1 MKQKHFTLIELLV
14 VIAIIAILAAI
25 LLPALN
31 SARERGRR
39 GSCISNLKQ
48 ITTQVLMYADEQNG
62 HLPPPPRSHLYS
74 YRWGVYAAEAGY
86 SCASPDDTAVDADF
100 VKAKQSTAQALKG
113 YIPEE
118 SEYLFCPSSQNF
130 PSAANRQTNIT
141 DGFPHYIG
149 YMSFWRMGS
158 KFYGSPRR
166 NTDKSSS
173 PLIGDLSTSAVPN
186 SGAVPGSNHRKDGFY
201 ADVANWA
208 FLDGHVQALM
218 PGELFVATGKCP
230 GFGVPLPSEYKD
242 KIGSAYAA
250 YR

>member
-48 ITTQVLMYADEQNG
+48 IATQLLMYADDQNAN
-62 HLPPPPRSHLYS
+62 LPPPPRSHLYS
-74 YRWGVYAAEAGY
+74 YRWGVYASEAGY
-86 SCASPDDTAVDADF
+86 SCASPEDTTVDTNF
-100 VKAKQSTAQALKG
+100 VAAKQSTASALKA

-118 SEYLFCPSSQNF
+118 SEYLFCPSSQDF
-130 PSAANRQTNIT
+130 PSLANRQTNI
-141 DGFPHYIG
+141 DEKQPHYIG
-149 YMSFWRMGS
+149 YYTFWRMGS

-166 NTDKSSS
+166 NTDKPSS
-173 PLIGDLSTSAVPN
+173 PLIGDVSVNTVPN
-186 SGAVPGSNHRKDGFY
+186 SGGVPGSNHQKDGFY

-208 FLDGHVQALM
+208 FLDGHVQALSS
-218 PGELFVATGKCP
+218 GELFVASGVA
-230 GFGVPLPSEYKD
+230 GFGVPVPAEYQS
-242 KIGSAYAA
+242 KIGSHYSA